1 VTERLDV
8 DVVVVGA
15 GLAGL
20 TAARQLQSAGRTV
33 AVLEARDRVGG
44 RVDNGLLADGSTV
57 VELGGEFIGPG
68 QHRMYALAEELG
80 LETFPTYDQ
89 GEHLLRFGKVETRYS
104 GRIPKL
110 NPVALADIGQV
121 QARFDRLARRV
132 PLEAPWS
139 ADRAEQWDSM
149 TFETWIRRNAR
160 TERGRDF
167 LRLFCAA
174 VFAAN
179 PSDFSLLHALFY
191 THSGGGV
198 DSLVKTSG
206 GAQQD
211 RFVGGSG
218 LVPLGLAER
227 LEPGTVRLSAPV
239 RRIEQHG
246 DVVTVLA
253 DGYLVSARAAIVAVP
268 PTLAGRI
275 DYDPPLPAYR
285 DQLTQRVP
293 AGSVI
298 KCHVVYDEPFW
309 RNDGLSGQI
318 TASVGAVKVTFD
330 NTPPSGTPGVI
341 LVFLEGENARVLNR
355 VSPTERRDA
364 VVSGLVSFLGRRAAN
379 VVEFVEL
386 DWSEEEWTRGCY
398 GAHFPS
404 GVWTQ
409 YGPALSR
416 AVGNVHWAG
425 AETAT
430 VWNGYMDGAV
440 QSGDRAA
447 REVLEKL

>member
-1 VTERLDV
+1 
-8 DVVVVGA
+8 
-15 GLAGL
+15 
-20 TAARQLQSAGRTV
+20 
-33 AVLEARDRVGG
+33 
-44 RVDNGLLADGSTV
+44 
-57 VELGGEFIGPG
+57 
-68 QHRMYALAEELG
+68 
-80 LETFPTYDQ
+80 
-89 GEHLLRFGKVETRYS
+89 
-104 GRIPKL
+104 
-110 NPVALADIGQV
+110 
-121 QARFDRLARRV
+121 
-132 PLEAPWS
+132 
-139 ADRAEQWDSM
+139 
-149 TFETWIRRNAR
+149 
-160 TERGRDF
+160 
-167 LRLFCAA
+167 
-174 VFAAN
+174 
-179 PSDFSLLHALFY
+179 
-191 THSGGGV
+191 
-198 DSLVKTSG
+198 
-206 GAQQD
+206 
-211 RFVGGSG
+211 
-218 LVPLGLAER
+218 
-227 LEPGTVRLSAPV
+227 
-239 RRIEQHG
+239 
-246 DVVTVLA
+246 
-253 DGYLVSARAAIVAVP
+253 
-268 PTLAGRI
+268 
-275 DYDPPLPAYR
+275 
-285 DQLTQRVP
+285 
-293 AGSVI
+293 VI

-416 AVGNVHWAG
+416 PVGNVHWAG